1 MSDTLLIVH
10 GYSDGSTSFTAL
22 RDFFVTAGPYKRER
36 VFFVDYS
43 SMDDQATFR
52 DFASK
57 LDTDYDARFAGTRID
72 VACHSTGSLVV
83 RAWLAL
89 HLERARLRGLDQPCP
104 VHRLLCFAP
113 ANFGSD
119 LAALGQSFLGKF
131 RSTFFNSN
139 SHSGD
144 FMESGKEVLRGLE
157 PASPFQWELSG
168 YDLQGEHTYF
178 SPDQPDDKRCYP
190 FVFAASTG
198 YTGLQAKLIPKRA
211 MPGTDGTVRIAGTS
225 LNTRRCTVDFLRSGP
240 ELSWSKGA
248 KFPYMPFCVFKGFN
262 HGSIVDPSAPGF
274 LGTIGPGTLALRALE
289 VKTLDDYKAI
299 GDLFEKTSSDNY
311 AAMEGGDRECYQQ
324 FFFRVRDDVDL
335 AVEDYFIDFHVIAK
349 NGEPDQDLTL
359 QFAADFAATFYRHSA
374 DPACRVMMV
383 NCTKF
388 GNFGQQLDKAG
399 AKVVMEIRGVSPLP
413 DVVYEPRS
421 VVVYDGADDA
431 ATTFMFPN
439 TTTLVDIVLTR
450 GETDR
455 LLQLMDADLKSI
467 AATRSRVV
475 EPQPLTGRAKL
486 VADEQMK
493 SGV

>member
-22 RDFFVTAGPYKRER
+22 RDFFVNAGAYKRER

-43 SMDDQATFR
+43 SMDDEATFR

-57 LDTDYDARFAGTRID
+57 LDADYEARFAGARID

-83 RAWLAL
+83 RAWLTL
-89 HLERARLRGLDQPCP
+89 HLERARLRELDMPCP
-104 VHRLLCFAP
+104 VQRLLCFAP

-139 SHSGD
+139 QHGN
-144 FMESGKEVLRGLE
+144 FMESGKEVLQGLE

-178 SPDQPDDKRCYP
+178 SPDQPEDKRCYP
-190 FVFAASTG
+190 FIFAASTG

-225 LNTRRCTVDFLRSGP
+225 LNTRRCTVDFLESGTV
-240 ELSWSKGA
+240 LSWSKGA
-248 KFPYMPFCVFKGFN
+248 KFSYMPFCVFKGFN
-262 HGSIVDPSAPGF
+262 HGSIIDPAAAGF
-274 LGTIGPGTLALRALE
+274 LDTIGPGTLALKALE
-289 VKTLDDYKAI
+289 VKTLDDYVAA
-299 GDLFEKTSSDNY
+299 GELFEKRSNENY
-311 AAMEGGDRECYQQ
+311 AAMDAADKECYQQ

-335 AVEDYFIDFHVIAK
+335 AVEDYFIDFHVVGRD
-349 NGEPDQDLTL
+349 GEPDHDLTL
-359 QFAADFAATFYRHSA
+359 QFENDFAASFYRHSA
-374 DPACRVMMV
+374 DSACRVMMV

-388 GNFGQQLDKAG
+388 ANFGEQLDKAG
-399 AKVVMEIRGVSPLP
+399 AKVVMEIRGVSSLP
-413 DVVYEPRS
+413 DVVYERKS
-421 VVVYDGADDA
+421 VVVYDGDDDA
-431 ATTFMFPN
+431 TTSFLFPN
-439 TTTLVDIVLTR
+439 TTTLVDVVLTR

-455 LLQLMDADLKSI
+455 LLQLKDADLKGL
-467 AATRSRVV
+467 AAKRTHAL
-475 EPQPLTGRAKL
+475 EPLTGRAKL
-486 VADEQMK
+486 VAEE
-493 SGV
+493 SSRAGV

>member
-22 RDFFVTAGPYKRER
+22 RDFFVTAGAYKRDH

-57 LDTDYDARFAGTRID
+57 LDADYEARFSGTRID

-83 RAWLAL
+83 RAWLTL
-89 HLERARLRGLDQPCP
+89 HLERARLRELDQPCP

-139 SHSGD
+139 SNSGD

-168 YDLQGEHTYF
+168 YDLQGDNTYF

-190 FVFAASTG
+190 FIFAASTG

-225 LNTRRCTVDFLRSGP
+225 LNTRKCTVDFLKTGP
-240 ELSWSKGA
+240 VLSWSKGA
-248 KFPYMPFCVFKGFN
+248 KFSYMPFCVFKGFN
-262 HGSIVDPSAPGF
+262 HGSIIDPAAPGF
-274 LGTIGPGTLALRALE
+274 LDKIGPGTLALKALT
-289 VKTLDDYKAI
+289 VTTLDDYTAI
-299 GDLFEKTSSDNY
+299 GEVFEKTSNENY
-311 AAMEGGDRECYQQ
+311 AAMSDVDRECYQQ

-335 AVEDYFIDFHVIAK
+335 AVEDYFVDFHVVGK
-349 NGEPDQDLTL
+349 DGEPDQDLTL
-359 QFAADFAATFYRHSA
+359 LFAGDFSASFYRHSA

-388 GNFGQQLDKAG
+388 ADFGEQLDKAG
-399 AKVVMEIRGVSPLP
+399 AKVVMEIRGVSPVP
-413 DVVYEPRS
+413 DVVYKPKS
-421 VVVYDGADDA
+421 VVVYDGDDE
-431 ATTFMFPN
+431 ATTSFLFPN
-439 TTTLVDIVLTR
+439 TTTLVDVVLTR
-450 GETDR
+450 GATDR
-455 LLQLMDADLKSI
+455 LLQLRDADLKAL
-467 AATRSRVV
+467 AAKLTQAA
-475 EPQPLTGRAKL
+475 EPLTGRAKL
-486 VADEQMK
+486 VAIETSK
-493 SGV
+493 AGV

>member
-22 RDFFVTAGPYKRER
+22 RDFFVGQGLYDRNK

-57 LDTDYDARFAGTRID
+57 LDADYQAQFAGKRID

-83 RAWLAL
+83 RTWLAL
-89 HLERARLRGLDQPCP
+89 HLERARLREGSQQCP

-119 LAALGQSFLGKF
+119 LATLGQSFLGKF

-139 SHSGD
+139 SHRGD

-168 YDLQGEHTYF
+168 YDLHGAYTYF
-178 SPDQPDDKRCYP
+178 NPKVREEDRCYP

-198 YTGLQAKLIPKRA
+198 YTGLEAKLVPKRA

-225 LNTRRCTVDFLRSGP
+225 LNTRLCTLDFLESGAD
-240 ELSWSKGA
+240 LSWRDET
-248 KFPYMPFCVFKGFN
+248 KFSHIPFCVFKGFN
-262 HGSIVDPSAPGF
+262 HGSIINPGAEGF
-274 LGTIGPGTLALRALE
+274 LGPDGPGTLAIKALGVQNLADYEAIAE
-289 VKTLDDYKAI
+289 V
-299 GDLFEKTSSDNY
+299 FEKTSQANY
-311 AAMEGGDRECYQQ
+311 GQMQGGDREYYQQ
-324 FFFRVRDDVDL
+324 FFFRVRDDVDQI
-335 AVEDYFIDFHVIAK
+335 VEDYFIDFHVVRSD
-349 NGEPDQDLTL
+349 GEPDEQLTL
-359 QFAADFAATFYRHSA
+359 QFTEDFAASFYKHSA

-383 NCTKF
+383 NCTKLQTF
-388 GNFGQQLDKAG
+388 GEQLDTAG
-399 AKVVMEIRGVSPLP
+399 AKVVIEIRGVSPLP
-413 DVVYEPRS
+413 DVVYLPKRA
-421 VVVYDGADDA
+421 VVYDGDDDET
-431 ATTFMFPN
+431 TTFLCPN
-439 TTTLVDIVLTR
+439 TTTLVDVVLTR

-455 LLQLMDADLKSI
+455 LLQLKNGDLMAIPKQLTPARPS
-467 AATRSRVV
+467 
-475 EPQPLTGRAKL
+475 TGRAKL
-486 VADEQMK
+486 VEDEKARQ
-493 SGV
+493 